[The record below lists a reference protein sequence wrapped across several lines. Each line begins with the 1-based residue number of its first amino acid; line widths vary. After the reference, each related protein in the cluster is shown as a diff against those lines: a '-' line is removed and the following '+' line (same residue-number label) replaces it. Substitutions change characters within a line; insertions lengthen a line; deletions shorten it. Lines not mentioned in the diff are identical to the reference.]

1 MTRRDEVVIVDYE
14 AGNLRS
20 VELAVA
26 HLGAAAVTSAD
37 PERVRTA
44 ERVIFPGVGGAD
56 AAMAVLRNR
65 GLDAALREVHRA
77 GRPML
82 GICVG
87 CQVIFDSSEE
97 GPTDCLG
104 LVPGRVVRIQAA
116 AGRKVPH
123 MGWNVVRRRRRHPLV
138 EGIADEETLR
148 GGSAQQA
155 GCVKERLGMR
165 LRMGDPVAAHHAG
178 RTVGDSEGVE
188 QAAGQMVGLVGHDA
202 PRESARLD
210 GAEQGLHAGKKAGV
224 HRDAG
229 RVEIEEAAADSF
241 RQLRLGRP
249 AEGRAHHRPAAAGD
263 GAAVAFGRE
272 WVERVHRDR
281 RVHGRGKVRE
291 GVGQSPV
298 EIEEHRFDGAPSRG
312 SGRAG

>member
-37 PERVRTA
+37 PERVRAA

-104 LVPGRVVRIQAA
+104 LVAGRVTRLQPAPE
-116 AGRKVPH
+116 RKVPH
-123 MGWNVVRRRRRHPLV
+123 MGWNVVRQRQQHPIV
-138 EGIADEETLR
+138 AGIADGAR
-148 GGSAQQA
+148 FYFVHSYS
-155 GCVKERLGMR
+155 VMPDDR
-165 LRMGDPVAAHHAG
+165 RMTVGATRYGREFAAIVAAGNIVATQFHA
-178 RTVGDSEGVE
+178 E
-188 QAAGQMVGLVGHDA
+188 
-202 PRESARLD
+202 
-210 GAEQGLHAGKKAGV
+210 K
-224 HRDAG
+224 
-229 RVEIEEAAADSF
+229 
-241 RQLRLGRP
+241 
-249 AEGRAHHRPAAAGD
+249 
-263 GAAVAFGRE
+263 
-272 WVERVHRDR
+272 
-281 RVHGRGKVRE
+281 
-291 GVGQSPV
+291 
-298 EIEEHRFDGAPSRG
+298 
-312 SGRAG
+312 SGRWGLQLLANFLSWTP

>member
-1 MTRRDEVVIVDYE
+1 MTRRDDVVIVDYE

-37 PERVRTA
+37 PERVRAA

-97 GPTDCLG
+97 GPADCLG
-104 LVPGRVVRIQAA
+104 LVAGRVTRIQPA

-123 MGWNVVRRRRRHPLV
+123 MGWNVVRQRRRHPIV
-138 EGIADEETLR
+138 AGIADGAR
-148 GGSAQQA
+148 FYFVHSY
-155 GCVKERLGMR
+155 CVLPDDQRT
-165 LRMGDPVAAHHAG
+165 
-178 RTVGDSEGVE
+178 TVGATRYGTEF
-188 QAAGQMVGLVGHDA
+188 AA
-202 PRESARLD
+202 
-210 GAEQGLHAGKKAGV
+210 
-224 HRDAG
+224 
-229 RVEIEEAAADSF
+229 IIAADNI
-241 RQLRLGRP
+241 
-249 AEGRAHHRPAAAGD
+249 
-263 GAAVAFGRE
+263 VATQFHTE
-272 WVERVHRDR
+272 
-281 RVHGRGKVRE
+281 K
-291 GVGQSPV
+291 
-298 EIEEHRFDGAPSRG
+298 
-312 SGRAG
+312 SGRWGLQLLANFLSWTP